1 MVRIGII
8 GIGNMGSF
16 HARNI
21 LDGKVKNAA
30 LTAVCD
36 IDTAK
41 SNKFDVPFFD
51 NHTKLIES
59 GLCDAVIVAT
69 PHYDHPQIGIDALN
83 AGFHLLSEKPLGVYE
98 KQITPLIEVAEKSDK
113 VFAIMLNQR
122 TDGIF
127 RKMKQITESGELGKI
142 LRLNWIV
149 TNWYRDQNYYDSG
162 NWRGTYSGEGGG
174 VLLNQAV
181 HNIDIWQ
188 WIMGMPNRITAV
200 LGFGKYHDISV
211 EDDATLLAEYESGAT
226 ATFITTTGEKHGE
239 NRFEIVFEHGRL
251 LAEEGKLWLFTDEG
265 KQEITPAEIGT
276 EHIGIIQNFVNAI
289 ETGEA
294 LISPGADGLGA
305 VKIINAAYLSAWK
318 NCSIEFP
325 ADAEEYFSQLKS
337 RQTDGKKDKKLTDS
351 SENSESRWKVKW

>member
-1 MVRIGII
+1 MVRIGIV
-8 GIGNMGSF
+8 GIGNMGAF
-16 HARNI
+16 HACNI
-21 LDGKVKNAA
+21 LDRKIENAV

-41 SNKFDVPFFD
+41 SDKFDVPFFD
-51 NHTKLIES
+51 NHMGLIES
-59 GLCDAVIVAT
+59 GFCDAVIVAT
-69 PHYDHPQIGIDALN
+69 PHYDHPKFGIDILN
-83 AGFHLLSEKPLGVYE
+83 AGLHLLSEKPLGVYE
-98 KQITPLIEVAEKSDK
+98 KQITPLIKTAEKSDK

-127 RKMKQITESGELGKI
+127 RKMKQIAESGELGKI

-162 NWRGTYSGEGGG
+162 DWRGTYSGEGGG

-188 WIMGMPNRITAV
+188 WIMGVPNRITAV

-239 NRFEIVFEHGRL
+239 NRFEIVFEQGRL
-251 LAEEGKLWLFTDEG
+251 LAEDGKLWLFTDDE
-265 KQEITPAEIGT
+265 KQDITPTEIGT
-276 EHIGIIQNFVNAI
+276 EHVGIIQNFVNAI
-289 ETGEA
+289 ETDEA
-294 LISPGADGLGA
+294 LISPGSDGLNA
-305 VKIINAAYLSAWK
+305 VKIINAAYLSAWQ
-318 NCSIEFP
+318 NRSIELP
-325 ADAEEYFSQLKS
+325 ANAEEYFAQLKS
-337 RQTDGKKDKKLTDS
+337 RQIDGKKCKKLTDS
-351 SENSESRWKVKW
+351 SENFESRWKVKW